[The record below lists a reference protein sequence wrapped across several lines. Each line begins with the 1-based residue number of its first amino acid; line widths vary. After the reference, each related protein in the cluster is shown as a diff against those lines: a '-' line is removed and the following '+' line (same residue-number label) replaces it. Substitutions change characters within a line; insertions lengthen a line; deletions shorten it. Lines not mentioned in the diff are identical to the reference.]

1 MRRSLCLMAWLL
13 VFCCLVGCGAPAG
26 SDPTQ
31 EPTQLITEIPTEEPT
46 VEPSATADATTAVPT
61 GTPTQVSTK
70 GPTNASTV
78 APTVA
83 PTKAP
88 LIKEGMLTPGKAHI
102 IIMSGQSNMVG
113 RAQNKY
119 LEQTA
124 TAKQLAAYKAGYEN
138 ILIYYHSDHTWD
150 GQKPENV
157 NIATDFVP
165 VTMGQGYDSVQFG
178 PEIGLAEYLTEK
190 FPGEKFYLIK
200 CAYSGAGLFNCFTSS
215 SRYYTEILSRI
226 NIGINKLKN
235 AGLEPEIFAFCWMQ
249 GETDAMYAEHAPN
262 YLANQTD
269 MVNRWLPIYKK
280 YAAPNGIAFIDAG
293 ISNVPQWTY
302 YKTINDAKVTFQ
314 KQGTNRYYIDTIAN
328 GLTTLYENNDT
339 SHYDSQSKIKLG
351 RLFGQMI
358 EMYLKGQQQ

>member
-26 SDPTQ
+26 SGPTQ
-31 EPTQLITEIPTEEPT
+31 EPTQLITETPTEDPT
-46 VEPSATADATTAVPT
+46 VEPSATADTTTAVPAE
-61 GTPTQVSTK
+61 TPTVE
-70 GPTNASTV
+70 
-78 APTVA
+78 

-88 LIKEGMLTPGKAHI
+88 LIKEGMLTPGKAHV

-124 TAKQLAAYKAGYEN
+124 SAQQLATYKAGFKN
-138 ILIYYHSDHTWD
+138 VLIYYHSDHTW
-150 GQKPENV
+150 ENASYPT
-157 NIATDFVP
+157 NIAPDFVP

-215 SRYYTEILSRI
+215 SRYYTEILRRI
-226 NIGINKLKN
+226 NLGINKLKK
-235 AGLEPEIFAFCWMQ
+235 AGLDPEIFAFCWMQ

-302 YKTINDAKVTFQ
+302 YKTINDAKATFQ

-358 EMYLKGQQQ
+358 ELYLQGKQQ

>member
-1 MRRSLCLMAWLL
+1 MRRSLCIMAWILAI
-13 VFCCLVGCGAPAG
+13 CCLVGCGAPAG

-61 GTPTQVSTK
+61 GTPTQVPTK
-70 GPTNASTV
+70 EPTN

-83 PTKAP
+83 PTVTPTEAP
-88 LIKEGMLTPGKAHI
+88 LIKDGMLTPGKAHV

-113 RAQNKY
+113 RAQIRY

-124 TAKQLAAYKAGYEN
+124 TAKELAEYKAGYEN
-138 ILIYYHSDHTWD
+138 IQIFYYVDHQNSDPT
-150 GQKPENV
+150 
-157 NIATDFVP
+157 NIATEFVP
-165 VTMGQGYDSVQFG
+165 VTLGQGSTTVQFG
-178 PEIGLAEYLTEK
+178 PEVGLAEYLSKT

-200 CAYSGAGLFNCFTSS
+200 CAWSGAGLFNCFGAGQ
-215 SRYYTEILSRI
+215 YHFTEILRRI
-226 NIGINKLKN
+226 NIGINKLKD
-235 AGLEPEIFAFCWMQ
+235 AGLDPEIFAFCWMQ

-269 MVNRWLPIYKK
+269 MVDRWFKLYKK

-293 ISNVPQWTY
+293 ISNVSQWTY
-302 YKTINDAKVTFQ
+302 YKTINDAKVAFQ

-351 RLFGQMI
+351 RLYGQMI
-358 EMYLKGQQQ
+358 EMYLQGKQQQ